1 MDIMWKRKEL
11 PDYYGFRSAFHGR
24 GAEPYTPSTRRVYAQ
39 SLLGLA
45 DKLFWAPIA
54 ALLGFAINPHV
65 ASFFALL
72 VLSGV
77 MFVLG
82 LWLRHCGLSIL
93 DHNPPSSADQDCR
106 PEPQFPCSN
115 SEPEAQQVAAADRQ
129 PATRAAGG

>member
-1 MDIMWKRKEL
+1 MWKRKEL
-11 PDYYGFRSAFHGR
+11 PDYYRFISAFHGR

-54 ALLGFAINPHV
+54 ALLGFAINPQV
-65 ASFFALL
+65 ASFFGLL
-72 VLSGV
+72 VLCGV

-93 DHNPPSSADQDCR
+93 DQNLSLPSTQDVKA
-106 PEPQFPCSN
+106 ETKVACS
-115 SEPEAQQVAAADRQ
+115 STESGAR
-129 PATRAAGG
+129 

>member
-1 MDIMWKRKEL
+1 MWKWKEL
-11 PDYYGFRSAFHGR
+11 PDYYRFASAFHGR

-54 ALLGFAINPHV
+54 ALLSFAINPHV
-65 ASFFALL
+65 VWFFSL
-72 VLSGV
+72 VLLSGV

-93 DHNPPSSADQDCR
+93 DQNISSPSTQDVKA
-106 PEPQFPCSN
+106 EPQLACS
-115 SEPEAQQVAAADRQ
+115 STEPEAQL
-129 PATRAAGG
+129 